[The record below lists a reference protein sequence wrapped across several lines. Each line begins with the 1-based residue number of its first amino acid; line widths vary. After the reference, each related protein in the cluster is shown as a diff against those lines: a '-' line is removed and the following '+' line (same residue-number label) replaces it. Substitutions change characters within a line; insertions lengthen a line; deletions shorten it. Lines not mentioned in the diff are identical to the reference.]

1 MYVGAAIFE
10 LHIGQSRSLKDKRA
24 VVRALRSRL
33 RKLELSVAEVGY
45 QDLHQRC
52 RLAVAAV
59 SSDGRIVERLL
70 DEAKEILDGNGEA
83 VLTGTTREILPFD
96 ERVNLDVEPRKYEQ

>member
-1 MYVGAAIFE
+1 MYVGVAIFE

-24 VVRALRSRL
+24 VVRALRARL
-33 RKLELSVAEVGY
+33 RKLELSVAEVGF

-59 SSDGRIVERLL
+59 SSDGRVVERMLN
-70 DEAKEILDGNGEA
+70 DAGEILDGDGDA

-96 ERVNLDVEPRKYEQ
+96 ESVDLGGERRKYEQ